1 MRALDDLQTMC
12 TNVVATVYPPLSPL
26 DFSDPPLRSSSLQ
39 FLIIVEQRCTTASYS
54 TFYELGHFR
63 LKAISLIEWTI
74 GRVQTCWKLDARSR
88 LLGAFSKNA
97 AIPSVEE
104 RTRALESRVAFILP
118 LSTISK

>member
-12 TNVVATVYPPLSPL
+12 TNVVAAVYPLFPL

-39 FLIIVEQRCTTASYS
+39 FLIIVEQRCTASYS
-54 TFYELGHFR
+54 TFYEPGHFR
-63 LKAISLIEWTI
+63 PKAISLIEWTI

-88 LLGAFSKNA
+88 LLDVFSENA
-97 AIPSVEE
+97 AIPRVEE

-118 LSTISK
+118 RFTISK